1 MPAPDCF
8 AKAKCPRD
16 EWPPL
21 PPTPAGILPTH
32 DGAALLL
39 QLPAIGDSCN
49 NCSRAHAVCLFGQ
62 HGHSCPVCLLKDK
75 PECSWALRSHFVQ
88 VIRLYRDGRLA
99 NLYSQFAKNNFKDQF
114 YADCQLAFLMFD
126 CERSGPETTIA
137 AGYFAFLHCISDSAL
152 LSSILL
158 LAYKYQ
164 CDDIMIK
171 RILDQVDEC
180 SAVIDYQA
188 FL

>member
-32 DGAALLL
+32 DGASLLL

-49 NCSRAHAVCLFGQ
+49 NY
-62 HGHSCPVCLLKDK
+62 PVTTAAERT
-75 PECSWALRSHFVQ
+75 PWALRSHFVQ